1 MPPRERHKRKRSK
14 LRHSRDISL
23 PPLASWATIRK
34 LNDKGRLIMALPVS
48 LQLRYW
54 GVAAAVLGLVLWFLG
69 DTLLPFILG
78 GAIAYLLDPI
88 ADRMERWGA
97 VAPACHK
104 CDHIGGDFRICLSH
118 AADCAIAGAASDF
131 FVQYGAS
138 DCCRSL
144 DISDNPLPG
153 SSR

>member
-34 LNDKGRLIMALPVS
+34 LNHKGRLIMALPVS

-54 GVAAAVLGLVLWFLG
+54 GVAAVALGLVLWFLG

-88 ADRMERWGA
+88 ADRMERWANAVGRENVLFGNDCGFASTAGNAEIPPSVAWAKLAALGDGA
-97 VAPACHK
+97 KLATLRLWK
-104 CDHIGGDFRICLSH
+104 
-118 AADCAIAGAASDF
+118 
-131 FVQYGAS
+131 
-138 DCCRSL
+138 
-144 DISDNPLPG
+144 
-153 SSR
+153 